1 MAFMGQSNEPTDLVI
16 TKAKPR
22 FFARVKEELY
32 WLSESRS
39 RVVIVLADRQAA
51 VELHRQI
58 GQVLGLSNQSESLD

>member
-1 MAFMGQSNEPTDLVI
+1 MGQSDEPAERVI

-39 RVVIVLADRQAA
+39 RLVIVFADRQAA
-51 VELHRQI
+51 VELHEQI
-58 GQVLGLSNQSESLD
+58 GQVLGLSSKPDSSS